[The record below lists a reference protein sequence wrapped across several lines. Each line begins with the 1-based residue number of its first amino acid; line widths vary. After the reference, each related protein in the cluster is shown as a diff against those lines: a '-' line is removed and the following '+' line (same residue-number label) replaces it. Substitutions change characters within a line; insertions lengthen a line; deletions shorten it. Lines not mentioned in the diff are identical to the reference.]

1 MKNNAKERIKVLIAD
16 DHEIMRMG
24 LSSLFETDPSLDVIG
39 EAVDG
44 NEAVR
49 KTLKLHPDVVVMDLM
64 MPVKD
69 GSEATQEIKRT
80 LPCTKILLLTTFGTA
95 DGIAHALDAGAEGAL
110 LKSTTN
116 SEIIKAIKALAR
128 GARFI
133 SPDVKELLSRNPP
146 VPELTERQ
154 RLILS
159 SITEGLTNLAIADR
173 LGISEDGVK
182 RHVNAIMAKLGADSR
197 AEAVAIALRKHLLK
211 I

>member
-1 MKNNAKERIKVLIAD
+1 MKDTREPIRVLIAD

-24 LSSLFETDPSLDVIG
+24 LVSLLETDELISVVG
-39 EAVDG
+39 EAADG
-44 NEAVR
+44 EEAVR
-49 KTLKLHPDVVVMDLM
+49 KAQKLRPDVVVMDLM

-69 GSEATQEIKRT
+69 GSEATQEIKAA
-80 LPCTKILLLTTFGTA
+80 LPETRILLLTTFGTA
-95 DGIAHALDAGAEGAL
+95 DGIAHAIEAGAEGAL

-116 SEIIKAIKALAR
+116 SNIIKAIRALAA
-128 GARFI
+128 GKQFV
-133 SPDVKELLSRNPP
+133 SSEVKELLTKDPP

-154 RLILS
+154 RLILA

>member
-1 MKNNAKERIKVLIAD
+1 MKDTREPIRVLIAD

-24 LSSLFETDPSLDVIG
+24 LVALLETDELISVVG
-39 EAVDG
+39 EAADG
-44 NEAVR
+44 EEAVQ
-49 KTLKLHPDVVVMDLM
+49 KAQKLRPDVVVMDLM

-69 GSEATQEIKRT
+69 GSEATQEIKGV
-80 LPCTKILLLTTFGTA
+80 LPETRILLLTTFGTA
-95 DGIAHALDAGAEGAL
+95 DGIAHAIEAGAEGAL

-116 SEIIKAIKALAR
+116 SNIIKAIKALAD
-128 GARFI
+128 GKQFI
-133 SPDVKELLSRNPP
+133 SSEVKDLLTKDPP

-154 RLILS
+154 RLILA

>member
-1 MKNNAKERIKVLIAD
+1 MKDTREPIRVLIAD

-24 LSSLFETDPSLDVIG
+24 LVSLLETDELISVVG
-39 EAVDG
+39 EAADG
-44 NEAVR
+44 EEAVR
-49 KTLKLHPDVVVMDLM
+49 KAQKLRPDVVVMDLM

-69 GSEATQEIKRT
+69 GSEATQEIKAA
-80 LPCTKILLLTTFGTA
+80 LPETRILLLTTFGTA
-95 DGIAHALDAGAEGAL
+95 DGIAHAIEAGAEGAL

-116 SEIIKAIKALAR
+116 SNIIKAIKALAD
-128 GARFI
+128 GKQFI
-133 SPDVKELLSRNPP
+133 SSEVKELLTKDPP

-154 RLILS
+154 RLILA

-182 RHVNAIMAKLGADSR
+182 RHVNAIMVKLGADSR

>member
-1 MKNNAKERIKVLIAD
+1 MKDAKQPIRVLIAD

-24 LSSLFETDPSLDVIG
+24 LASLLETDSFISVVG
-39 EAVDG
+39 EAADG
-44 NEAVR
+44 EEAVQ
-49 KTLKLHPDVVVMDLM
+49 KAQKLRPDVVVMDLM

-69 GSEATQEIKRT
+69 GSEATQEIKGV
-80 LPCTKILLLTTFGTA
+80 LPETRILLLTTFGTA
-95 DGIAHALDAGAEGAL
+95 DGIAHAIEAGAEGAL

-116 SEIIKAIKALAR
+116 SNIIKAIKALAD
-128 GARFI
+128 GKQFI
-133 SPDVKELLSRNPP
+133 SSEVKELLTKDPP

-154 RLILS
+154 RLILA

-182 RHVNAIMAKLGADSR
+182 RHVNAIMVKLGADSR

>member
-1 MKNNAKERIKVLIAD
+1 MKDTREPIRVLIAD

-24 LSSLFETDPSLDVIG
+24 LVALLETDELISVVG
-39 EAVDG
+39 EAADG
-44 NEAVR
+44 EEAVQ
-49 KTLKLHPDVVVMDLM
+49 KAQKLRPDVVVMDLM

-69 GSEATQEIKRT
+69 GSEATQEIKGV
-80 LPCTKILLLTTFGTA
+80 LPETRILLLTTFGTA
-95 DGIAHALDAGAEGAL
+95 DGIAHAIEAGAEGAL

-116 SEIIKAIKALAR
+116 SNIIKAIKALAD
-128 GARFI
+128 GKQFI
-133 SPDVKELLSRNPP
+133 SSEVKELLTKDPP

-154 RLILS
+154 RLILA

>member
-1 MKNNAKERIKVLIAD
+1 MKEKIKVLIAD

-24 LSSLFETDPSLDVIG
+24 LASLFETDSSLEVIG
-39 EAVDG
+39 EAADG

-64 MPVKD
+64 MPQKD
-69 GSEATQEIKRT
+69 GSEATREIKDS
-80 LPCTKILLLTTFGTA
+80 LPETKILLLTTFGTS
-95 DGIAHALDAGAEGAL
+95 DGIAHALEAGAEGAL
-110 LKSTTN
+110 LKSAANTD
-116 SEIIKAIKALAR
+116 ILKAIKRIIAGNKAVSDEVR
-128 GARFI
+128 
-133 SPDVKELLSRNPP
+133 ELLDKAPP

-154 RLILS
+154 RLILA
-159 SITEGLTNLAIADR
+159 SITEGLTNGAIADR

-197 AEAVAIALRKHLLK
+197 AEAVAIALKKHLLK

>member
-1 MKNNAKERIKVLIAD
+1 MKDAKQPIRVLIAD

-24 LSSLFETDPSLDVIG
+24 LASLLETDELISVVG
-39 EAVDG
+39 EAADG
-44 NEAVR
+44 EEAVR
-49 KTLKLHPDVVVMDLM
+49 KAQKLRPDVVVMDLM

-69 GSEATQEIKRT
+69 GSEATQEIKAA
-80 LPCTKILLLTTFGTA
+80 LPETRILLLTTFGTA
-95 DGIAHALDAGAEGAL
+95 DGIAHAIEAGAEGAL

-116 SEIIKAIKALAR
+116 SNIIKAIRALAD
-128 GARFI
+128 GKQFI
-133 SPDVKELLSRNPP
+133 SSEVKELLTKDPP

-154 RLILS
+154 RLILA

-182 RHVNAIMAKLGADSR
+182 RHVNAIMVKLGADSR